1 MGSVH
6 QFPAKRNQATSP
18 SPVAALTRALR
29 EAVGATLGSDA
40 TFAQREELALVLAN
54 DATRQFL
61 QDDLEMIA
69 ESHGAQVD
77 VDGCLYQRHEPGT
90 VRYYTLCGGIDLT
103 RWTYRALGVRNGPTI
118 VPLDLEAGIVEQAT
132 PALGY
137 RVALGYA
144 KDHMRSCEEDMRADH
159 RCPPSRSTLERMAKA
174 IGTEATRVATRLTAR
189 VRSAERLPEGTVAIA
204 LGLDRATVP
213 MEEALAAGDVPATR
227 RKARRKP
234 YVRETPPRVNVQYRM
249 AYVGTISF
257 HDAEG
262 ERLGSRCYA
271 APADENPLDRIVVPL
286 MADLRHA
293 LRQDATV
300 AVGIIQDGA
309 PELWNLLRAGIAAE
323 PQVTTCYEA
332 IDRYHLNEHLGGA
345 LRALEPDAET
355 RKARLSQWNES
366 LDCNDKAIYRIREE
380 IRTAYIEALVVQDD
394 TVRAALD
401 PHLTYLDNNASLM
414 RYARVRAVGLPVG
427 SGTTEAA
434 CKSVIELRTN
444 GRSQRWRPD
453 GLDAVLMLR
462 SIHVSDRLPRFWANL
477 ARTYRKE
484 VTLCA

>member
-6 QFPAKRNQATSP
+6 QFPAKRNQAASLP
-18 SPVAALTRALR
+18 PVAAVTQALR
-29 EAVGATLGSDA
+29 EAVDATVGSDA
-40 TFAQREELALVLAN
+40 TFAQREELALALAN

-77 VDGCLYQRHEPGT
+77 VDGRLYQRHEPGT
-90 VRYYTLCGGIDLT
+90 VRYYTLCGGMDLE
-103 RWTYRALGVRNGPTI
+103 RWTYREVGVRNGPTI

-189 VRSAERLPEGTVAIA
+189 VRCAERLPEGTVAIA

-213 MEEALAAGDVPATR
+213 MEEELAEGDVPTTR

-234 YVRETPPRVNVQYRM
+234 YVREQPPRVNVQYRM

-257 HDAEG
+257 HDADG
-262 ERLGSRCYA
+262 ELLGSRCYT
-271 APADENPLDRIVVPL
+271 APAHEDPQDRLVVPL

-309 PELWNLLRAGIAAE
+309 PELWSLLRAGVAAE

-332 IDRYHLNEHLGGA
+332 IDRYHLNEHLAGV
-345 LRALEPDAET
+345 LRVLEPDAET
-355 RKARLSQWNES
+355 RKTRLSQWNES
-366 LDCNDKAIYRIREE
+366 LDCNDKAIYRIRTE
-380 IRTAYIEALVVQDD
+380 IRTAYVEAMVVQDQA
-394 TVRAALD
+394 VQKALD
-401 PHLTYLDNNASLM
+401 PHVTYLDNNASLM
-414 RYARVRAVGLPVG
+414 RYARLRAVGLPVG
-427 SGTTEAA
+427 SGVTEAA

-444 GRSQRWRPD
+444 GRSQRWRPA
-453 GLDAVLMLR
+453 GLDAVLRLR
-462 SIHVSDRLPRFWANL
+462 SIHISDRLPRFWANL

-484 VTLCA
+484 VALCA

>member
-6 QFPAKRNQATSP
+6 RFPAKRNREG
-18 SPVAALTRALR
+18 AACPAAEVTRALR
-29 EAVGATLGSDA
+29 RAVDAQLGVDA
-40 TFAQREELALVLAN
+40 TFAQREQLALSLAN

-61 QDDLEMIA
+61 QDDLEAIA
-69 ESHGAQVD
+69 ERHGAQVE
-77 VDGCLYQRHEPGT
+77 VAGRLYQRHEPGT
-90 VRYYTLCGGIDLT
+90 VRYYTLCGGMDLE
-103 RWTYRALGVRNGPTI
+103 RWTYREVGVRNGPTM

-174 IGTEATRVATRLTAR
+174 IGTEATRVAVRITAR
-189 VRSAERLPEGTVAIA
+189 VRSADRLPEGTVAIA
-204 LGLDRATVP
+204 LGLDRAAVP
-213 MEEALAAGDVPATR
+213 MEEDLGDGEVPTTR
-227 RKARRKP
+227 RKARQKP
-234 YVRETPPRVNVQYRM
+234 YLRQQPEPVNVHYRM

-257 HDAEG
+257 HDADG
-262 ERLGSRCYA
+262 ESLGSRCYT
-271 APADENPLDRIVVPL
+271 APAGEFPDDRLVVPL

-293 LRQDATV
+293 LRQDPTV

-309 PELWNLLRAGIAAE
+309 PELWNLLRAGVAAE

-332 IDRYHLNEHLGGA
+332 IDRYHLNEHLGEV
-345 LRALEPDAET
+345 LRALEPDAST
-355 RKARLSQWNES
+355 RKTRLSQWNES
-366 LDCNDKAIYRIREE
+366 LDCNDRAIYRIREE
-380 IRTAYIEALVVQDD
+380 IRTAYIDAIVDQDD
-394 TVRAALD
+394 QIREALD
-401 PHLTYLDNNASLM
+401 PHVTYLNNNASLL
-414 RYARVRAVGLPVG
+414 RYARLRAVGLPVG

-434 CKSVIELRTN
+434 AKSIIVQRTN

-453 GLDAVLMLR
+453 GLDAVLTLR

-477 ARTYRKE
+477 ARTYRNE
-484 VTLCA
+484 VLLCA